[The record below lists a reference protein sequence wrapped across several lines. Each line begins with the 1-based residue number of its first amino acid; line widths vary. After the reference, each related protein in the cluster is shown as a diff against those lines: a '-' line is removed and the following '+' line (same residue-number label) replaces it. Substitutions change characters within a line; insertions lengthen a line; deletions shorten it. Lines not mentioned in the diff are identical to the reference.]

1 MWGENSP
8 NSTALVATNV
18 LTSWLKTKLIGAGN
32 KAVPKQHWA
41 QVLHLWFKLLAVS
54 ALDT

>member
-8 NSTALVATNV
+8 KSTALVATNV
-18 LTSWLKTKLIGAGN
+18 LTSWLKTKLIGVSN
-32 KAVPKQHWA
+32 KAAPKQHWA